1 MQQQSK
7 LCRLYKT
14 LFELLPRE
22 GIHKKT
28 YEIPTAIITTRVPT
42 NVLSF
47 DTKIIVIFELKT
59 PPMLILIAR

>member
-28 YEIPTAIITTRVPT
+28 YEIPTIKVPT
-42 NVLSF
+42 HVLGF

-59 PPMLILIAR
+59 LPMLILIAR